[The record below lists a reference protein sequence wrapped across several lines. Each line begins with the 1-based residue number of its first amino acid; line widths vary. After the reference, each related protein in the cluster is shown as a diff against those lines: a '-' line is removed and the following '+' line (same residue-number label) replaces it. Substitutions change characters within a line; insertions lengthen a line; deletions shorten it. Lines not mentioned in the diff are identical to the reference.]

1 MDLQTIQKTLKQS
14 RLGRWLALKAITNT
28 QDMHVLSVMIANADI
43 NADSD
48 ILIAVAQ
55 NDFISDTLVDNL
67 NDKVSQHESL
77 ANKIKQIRQLKREI
91 VEENKAKKIWFGK
104 TKPVNKTSDRQNKI
118 TELNKFYEDRS
129 TAKRSFFVKTEKKTE
144 GTTSGYIAKKQK
156 DLDGLPFMI
165 KTAYKYPEFV
175 NKEGVKI
182 IRNEIDQ
189 NLDTMSLI
197 NEYVTAPLYK
207 AILFKR
213 TPLIEA
219 VESDIV
225 DPDQLCLR
233 SKFLQDFQ
241 TLGECLTPAHGRIE
255 FMKNV
260 IKPVSGIEKVLAA
273 CLALG
278 DPDIHEENI
287 GIMIEDGKKVFAKID
302 HGRSATRF
310 FTSAEDALTALF
322 GFYYGE
328 HEFYMNLSIDKFKEA
343 IDQIILTFS
352 DDNLERVIDNRLF
365 NLERLGL
372 DIHGVEFLFFAN
384 SGRNGPEIKTFDTF
398 AALKANYIE
407 QYKQQMEVMK
417 EVSARLELVSKI
429 KYSSD
434 ASKQQE
440 WKDGGW
446 ILAIKGDDP
455 LEWFAQ
461 NKDSTPGLELLDA
474 PPTPNQSFAAIK

>member
-1 MDLQTIQKTLKQS
+1 MDLQTIQKKLKQS
-14 RLGRWLALKAITNT
+14 QLNRWLALTAIAST
-28 QDMHVLSVMIANADI
+28 QDMHVLSVVIVNADLDT
-43 NADSD
+43 DSD
-48 ILIAVAQ
+48 ILIAAAH
-55 NDFISDTLVDNL
+55 NDFISNALVDNL
-67 NDKVSQHESL
+67 NDKVSQYEPL
-77 ANKIKQIRQLKREI
+77 AHKIKQIRQIKQEI
-91 VEENKAKKIWFGK
+91 AAEDRAKTNWFGK
-104 TKPVNKTSDRQNKI
+104 TKPANKTSDRQNKI
-118 TELNKFYEDRS
+118 AELNKFYEDRS
-129 TAKRSFFVKTEKKTE
+129 TAKRSFFTKTEQKTE

-165 KTAYKYPEFV
+165 KTAYKRPEFV
-175 NKEGVKI
+175 NQEGVKI

-189 NLDTMSLI
+189 NLDAMSLI

-207 AILFKR
+207 TILFKR
-213 TPLIEA
+213 TPIIEA
-219 VESDIV
+219 VESDVI
-225 DPDQLCLR
+225 DPNQVCLR

-241 TLGECLTPAHGRIE
+241 TLGECLAPAHGHIE
-255 FMKNV
+255 FMKHV

-278 DPDIHEENI
+278 DPDIHDENI

-310 FTSAEDALTALF
+310 FTSAEDVLIALF

-343 IDQIILTFS
+343 IDQIILTLS
-352 DDNLERVIDNRLF
+352 DDNLEKVIDNRLF

-372 DIHGVEFLFFAN
+372 DIHEIEFVFFASSH
-384 SGRNGPEIKTFDTF
+384 SGKPEIKTFDTF
-398 AALKANYIE
+398 EALKLNYVE
-407 QYKQQMEVMK
+407 RYKQQMEVMK
-417 EVSARLELVSKI
+417 EVSARLEVISKI
-429 KYSSD
+429 KYSND

-446 ILAIKGDDP
+446 LLAIKGDDP

-461 NKDSTPGLELLDA
+461 NKDSTPGLELLVA
-474 PPTPNQSFAAIK
+474 PSTPNQSLAAIK